1 MESGH
6 SVAGKAYRDTP
17 SRCNASPLSHCC
29 SHLLGAHPLY
39 VWGDAHGVEA
49 RLIDMV
55 PLGSPPAQLEGAA
68 KQRSWNINQQNIRS
82 LPAGSETFMH
92 DTHRDCRSRGGL
104 VVPIILAR
112 YSAPFDTYVESFWL
126 FDPKERLRGV
136 CVRKTVDAL

>member
-1 MESGH
+1 MQRTALIALLLTL
-6 SVAGKAYRDTP
+6 AGCAPPY
-17 SRCNASPLSHCC
+17 A
-29 SHLLGAHPLY
+29 
-39 VWGDAHGVEA
+39 WGDAHGVEA

-55 PLGSPPAQLEGAA
+55 PLGSPPAQLEGVA
-68 KQRSWNINQQNIRS
+68 KQRGWNINQQNIRS

-112 YSAPFDTYVESFWL
+112 YSAPFDTYVESLWL
-126 FDPKERLRGV
+126 FDPKKRLRGV